1 MSSAQSPTSPST
13 SELPTADVH
22 TYVEANQARFLD
34 ELSDLLR
41 IPSVSTDPGK
51 RADVRRAA
59 DFLLTKL
66 SGLGFQTDLLET
78 PGHPVVYAEFH
89 VSDELTTV
97 LVYGHYDVQPP
108 EPLGLWAAPP
118 FEPTVQ
124 GGKLYARGASDDK
137 GQVYAH
143 VKGVE
148 ALLELT
154 GTLPLN
160 VKFLIEGEEEIGSP
174 NLLPLIEANRERFAA
189 DTVLISDG
197 AMAAP
202 ETPTITYGLKGLA
215 YVEVWVRGAAMD
227 LHSGAFGGAAPNPI
241 DGLAKMIAALH
252 DEAGRVT
259 VPGFYDAVVDI
270 TPEEREVFGRAPFD
284 EAALAQE
291 LGVSALPG
299 EAGYTVLERLW
310 ARPTLDCNGVGGG
323 FQGEGSKT
331 VIASQAMA
339 KISCRLVPNQTPQEI
354 THKLSDYLKALAPE
368 GLTVEVK
375 DLHGGDPAVTPLTSK
390 AVQAAGRAL
399 EAVYGRPV
407 VFARTG
413 GTIPVGSTF
422 QKVLGA
428 DVVFVGMG
436 LESDRAHSPNEKF
449 DLVNYYRGI
458 EVSAALLEAFAKE
471 I

>member
-1 MSSAQSPTSPST
+1 MRA
-13 SELPTADVH
+13 
-22 TYVEANQARFLD
+22 YVEAHRARFLG
-34 ELSDLLR
+34 ELSDFLR
-41 IPSVSTDPGK
+41 IPSVSTDPE
-51 RADVRRAA
+51 RREEVRRAA
-59 DFLLTKL
+59 DFLLDKL
-66 SGLGFQTDLLET
+66 ADLGFKTERLET
-78 PGHPVVYAEFH
+78 PGHPVVFAERR
-89 VSDELTTV
+89 VSADLPTV

-108 EPLGLWAAPP
+108 EPLELWAAPP
-118 FEPTVQ
+118 FEPTVR

-137 GQVYAH
+137 GQLYAH

-148 ALLELT
+148 TLLALS
-154 GTLPLN
+154 GTLPVN
-160 VKFLIEGEEEIGSP
+160 VKFLLEGEEEIGSP
-174 NLLPLIEANRERFAA
+174 NLLPLIERHRERFAA
-189 DTVLISDG
+189 DVVLISDG

-252 DEAGRVT
+252 DETGRVA

-310 ARPTLDCNGVGGG
+310 ARPTLDCNGIGGG

-331 VIASQAMA
+331 VIPSQAMA
-339 KISCRLVPNQTPQEI
+339 KISCRLVPNQTPEEI
-354 THKLSDYLKALAPE
+354 TRKLSDYLKALAPE
-368 GLTVEVK
+368 GLSVEVK
-375 DLHGGDPAVTPLTSK
+375 DLHGGDPAVTPLTSR

-449 DLVNYYRGI
+449 DLVNLYRGI
-458 EVSAALLEAFAKE
+458 ETSAALFRALATL
-471 I
+471 

>member
-1 MSSAQSPTSPST
+1 MAHPQTPSSPP
-13 SELPTADVH
+13 ELPITDVRA
-22 TYVEANQARFLD
+22 YVERHRARFVD
-34 ELSDLLR
+34 ELTDLLR
-41 IPSVSTDPGK
+41 IPSVSTDPE
-51 RADVRRAA
+51 RREEVRRAA
-59 DFLLTKL
+59 EFLLGKL
-66 SGLGFQTDLLET
+66 AGLGFQTELLET
-78 PGHPVVYAEFH
+78 PGHPVVYAERH
-89 VSDELTTV
+89 VSDNLPTV

-108 EPLGLWAAPP
+108 EPLELWAAPP
-118 FEPTVQ
+118 FEPTVRD
-124 GGKLYARGASDDK
+124 GKLYARGASDDK

-148 ALLELT
+148 ALLALH
-154 GTLPLN
+154 GTPPLN

-174 NLLPLIEANRERFAA
+174 NLLPLIETHRERFAA
-189 DTVLISDG
+189 DVVLISDG
-197 AMAAP
+197 AMVAP

-241 DGLAKMIAALH
+241 NGLAKMIAALH
-252 DEAGRVT
+252 DASGRVA
-259 VPGFYDAVVDI
+259 VPGFYDAVVDL

-284 EAALAQE
+284 EVAFARE

-310 ARPTLDCNGVGGG
+310 ARPTLDCNGIGGG

-331 VIASQAMA
+331 VIPSQAMA
-339 KISCRLVPNQTPQEI
+339 KLSCRLVPNQTPEEI
-354 THKLSDYLKALAPE
+354 TRKLSDYLKALAPE
-368 GLTVEVK
+368 GLSVEVK
-375 DLHGGDPAVTPLTSK
+375 DLHGGDPVVTPLTSK

-413 GTIPVGSTF
+413 GTIPVASTF

-436 LESDRAHSPNEKF
+436 LEGDRAHSPNEKF

-458 EVSAALLEAFAKE
+458 ETSAALFRTLAAV
-471 I
+471 